1 MTSPTLPEEL
11 SREIAKLLPS
21 ELIEKTVAAV
31 LERALQSLKYDNGV
45 VDKIVTEAVVQR
57 TRELLQTR
65 YKTDVDK
72 QANFV
77 TARVVGEL
85 PRLLF
90 DRGR

>member
-72 QANFV
+72 QANIL

-85 PRLLF
+85 PRLQF